1 MKPPRSQIP
10 GAHTE
15 SRASVRFRAATVFAL
30 LAVCASA
37 ARAQNAVAVGQGD
50 RVRITSERTSGDFVV
65 TSVRSEALLLG
76 GEPEIE
82 VRIASLSALHVQRG
96 REISTGEGLFGG
108 GAVGAVVGLV
118 FGLQDIQ
125 THYASL
131 TRMSMKESVVLGV
144 GLGSLIGLFVSRRS
158 DEVWEQVALP
168 HLPNDGPRVATREVA
183 AREADPVIV
192 GVTDLASTELVEL
205 IVRNRSPEPINAF
218 AWWEGGARVS
228 LGMVRANSTTA
239 FITARRSPGVVLI
252 VNPISSPGPPRGP
265 APRPS
270 EFIVVGPD
278 ERLEWV
284 VLTTSGVVQDYLRLT
299 PR

>member
-10 GAHTE
+10 VAHTD
-15 SRASVRFRAATVFAL
+15 SRASVRCRAATALAL
-30 LAVCASA
+30 LAVFTSG
-37 ARAQNAVAVGQGD
+37 ARAQSPVAVGQGD

-76 GEPEIE
+76 EPEIE
-82 VRIASLSALHVQRG
+82 VPIASLNELQVQRG
-96 REISTGEGLFGG
+96 REISTSEGLFGG

-118 FGLQDIQ
+118 LGLQDIQ

-144 GLGSLIGLFVSRRS
+144 GLGSLIGFFVSRRS

-168 HLPNDGPRVATREVA
+168 HLPNGGPRVATREVA
-183 AREADPVIV
+183 AREAEPVIV

-265 APRPS
+265 SPRPS

-284 VLTTSGVVQDYLRLT
+284 VLITSGVVQDYLRLT